1 MKKVLKPA
9 TIFLLVVS
17 IALLFGGTAS
27 AALSVNVNIVHDGTP
42 IKVTHP
48 GAHDALNVVASTNN
62 ETVHGPQALIT
73 TKPDNGFVY
82 DISKATMSVNGK
94 KAILNSDPVHG
105 NFFMWS
111 DQDESWFWDI
121 SKLTGEIMGPNNTVR
136 LLVPVA
142 VNKTGK
148 INTDVIFEGNILHD
162 DTNPAPAEDSYTV
175 LSANSDNNST
185 NTDDNTVPMQETG
198 VPVVLAALGLVSI
211 VGGTIYSR
219 RN

>member
-1 MKKVLKPA
+1 MKNLLKPA
-9 TIFLLVVS
+9 TVFLLVVS

-27 AALSVNVNIVHDGTP
+27 AALSVSVNVVHDGVP

-62 ETVHGPQALIT
+62 ETVIGPQALIT
-73 TKPDNGFVY
+73 TKPSDGFVY

-94 KAILNSDPVHG
+94 KAISNSDPVHG

-111 DQDESWFWDI
+111 DQDGSWFWDI
-121 SKLTGEIMGPNNTVR
+121 SKNTASSLGPNNIIKLFVPVEVAKTGEIT
-136 LLVPVA
+136 
-142 VNKTGK
+142 
-148 INTDVIFEGNILHD
+148 TDVIFEGDILHD

-175 LSANSDNNST
+175 ISTKSDNNGT
-185 NTDDNTVPMQETG
+185 NPDDDTVPMQETG
-198 VPVVLAALGLVSI
+198 VPIVLAALGLVSI

-219 RN
+219 RK